1 MEEIK
6 LWGLAAPTDWLNSQ
20 TGLKLNGKQTIIKVL
35 QKLRKRHERKRKK
48 KTKTHLVNISSVISI
63 ERECISR
70 STHVRGVMEGLAG
83 LKGS

>member
-6 LWGLAAPTDWLNSQ
+6 LWGLAAPTDWLNFQ

-63 ERECISR
+63 KRENVFQEAPMSEE
-70 STHVRGVMEGLAG
+70 SWKDQQA
-83 LKGS
+83 